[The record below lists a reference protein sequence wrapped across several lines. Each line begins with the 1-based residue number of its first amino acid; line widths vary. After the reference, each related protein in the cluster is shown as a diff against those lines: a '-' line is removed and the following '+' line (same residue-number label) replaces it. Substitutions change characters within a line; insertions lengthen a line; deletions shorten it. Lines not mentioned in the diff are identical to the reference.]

1 MTRIIGNRNALAFE
15 LRPLT
20 PTWERR
26 YAAEQAAW
34 AALSIWVSGVNL
46 CEHSEDGTD
55 QIQSGVNV
63 PLGPFADWFVRS
75 WAYLRFEERPRMF
88 AASELPHENLDQW
101 GGALPP
107 SGLDEDQWLETR
119 EVWWGRHF
127 ALAGAEGALLPNLAV
142 ARSHDSLVC
151 EWSPTRVLLPGAPR
165 WLREG
170 GVCIV
175 PWAAAEEAVAGFV
188 AFVAEWLREE
198 GLAEA
203 YAWARRTDPVR
214 EVEADRELTL
224 ELFTCHTAEELS
236 GLFGGRVGAA
246 LRRSL
251 GLDEHDQDPSSSP
264 VTQALRDL
272 PPSLPTAVA
281 APLEWLRDHTS
292 GAAGGRLWAL
302 RAAAADA
309 AREAGAAVDAGYA
322 SANVVRR
329 YLGLDGEPLLDVER
343 VCQNLGVRCDEFDG
357 AAEAGHMLA
366 GAREG
371 LGAAAVIL
379 KSDRMDADW
388 ARRFEW
394 ARALGHI
401 LLDTFRGRAVGAA
414 SSPYC
419 LGDRRR
425 RSGAFAAELLL
436 PQDAI
441 ARVTGGVLDAG
452 ARPDLFAEIMRR
464 FGTGARTTANHLF
477 NHRFLSSSAVR
488 DDLID
493 QFATPQR

>member
-1 MTRIIGNRNALAFE
+1 MTRLIGNRNALAFE

-26 YAAEQAAW
+26 YAAEQSAW
-34 AALSIWVSGVNL
+34 ASLSIWVSGVNL
-46 CEHSEDGTD
+46 CEHSEEGTD

-63 PLGPFADWFVRS
+63 PLAPFADWFVRS
-75 WAYLRFEERPRMF
+75 WAYLRFEERPRVF
-88 AASELPHENLDQW
+88 AASERPQENLDQW
-101 GGALPP
+101 GDALPP
-107 SGLDEDQWLETR
+107 PGFEEDQWLEAR
-119 EVWWGRHF
+119 EAWWGRHF
-127 ALAGAEGALLPNLAV
+127 ALAGADGALLPNLGV

-151 EWSPTRVLLPGAPR
+151 EWSPTRVPLPGAPR

-170 GVCIV
+170 GVRVV

-188 AFVAEWLREE
+188 AFVGEWLRGE

-203 YAWARRTDPVR
+203 YAWAERTDPLR
-214 EVEADRELTL
+214 EVTSDHELAL
-224 ELFTCHTAEELS
+224 ELFTCHTAAELS
-236 GLFGGRVGAA
+236 GLFGGRVGSA
-246 LRRSL
+246 LRISL
-251 GLDEHDQDPSSSP
+251 GLDERDQDPDASP

-281 APLEWLRDHTS
+281 DPLEWLRDHT
-292 GAAGGRLWAL
+292 AAAVDGRLWDL
-302 RAAAADA
+302 RAAAADSA
-309 AREAGAAVDAGYA
+309 KEAGSAVDAGYA
-322 SANVVRR
+322 SANAVRR
-329 YLGLDGEPLLDVER
+329 YLGLDGEPLLDVKGACES
-343 VCQNLGVRCDEFDG
+343 LGVRCRQFDG
-357 AAEAGHMLA
+357 GAGAGHMLA
-366 GAREG
+366 GARQG

-379 KSDRMDADW
+379 KSDRMEADW

-401 LLDTFRGRAVGAA
+401 LLDSFRGEAVGAA

-436 PQDAI
+436 PHEAL
-441 ARVTGGVLDAG
+441 ARATGGVLDEG

-464 FGTGARTTANHLF
+464 FGTGATTTANHLL
-477 NHRFLSSSAVR
+477 NHRFLSSAAMR

-493 QFATPQR
+493 RFAVP